1 MKNYTPQT
9 PDEKRMPPPI
19 LDVKNLSVHFGGITA
34 IQDLDFKIS
43 EPGIRGVIGPN
54 GAGKTT
60 FFNAITGFVKPSEG
74 EILYQDEDIVGTAP
88 NRIARKGVVR
98 TFQSSAVFTEMSVL
112 ENVMTGY
119 HRLSETSFLGIALK
133 LKKAIKEENEI
144 KSKAIDSLKAVNLEN
159 LIHHRAGDLS
169 YGQQRLVEIARALM
183 SSPSL
188 LLLDE
193 PGAGL
198 SEAEREHLIGLLRS
212 VSEDQKTCIIL
223 TDHAMDFIMGVCD
236 YLTVLNFGNKIG
248 EGTPVEIQQDSKV
261 IEAYLGRD

>member
-1 MKNYTPQT
+1 MKSYTPQT
-9 PDEKRMPPPI
+9 PDEEKMPPPI
-19 LDVKNLSVHFGGITA
+19 LDVKNLSVRFGGITA
-34 IQDLDFKIS
+34 IQDLDFRIS

-60 FFNAITGFVKPSEG
+60 FFNTITGFVQPSEG
-74 EILYQDEDIVGTAP
+74 EILYRDQNIVGIAP

-119 HRLSETSFLGIALK
+119 HRLSETTFLGIAFK
-133 LKKAIKEENEI
+133 LKKALKEENEI
-144 KSKAIDSLKAVNLEN
+144 KSKAIESLKAVNLEH

-198 SEAEREHLIGLLRS
+198 SEAEREHLIDLLRS
-212 VSEDQKTCIIL
+212 VSEDHQTCIIL
-223 TDHAMDFIMGVCD
+223 TDHAMDFIMEVCE